1 MSEILLNKW
10 LEAGVQTSL
19 SIIVIRKLIL
29 VWPTCRTPAV
39 GKVCVSECVSKS
51 VCVSEDRSPYCS
63 AHDEWLIM
71 KLGMHVGYHDANKVS
86 NVYSDPVTE
95 LYGQYRLVLCCA
107 VLRVRRTISVTLS
120 LVVRLLLR
128 DHAQAAGVWD
138 NEVVNILQCNQ
149 MAIPA

>member
-1 MSEILLNKW
+1 MEDGRGSSGIGSGKSIGLAEGILL
-10 LEAGVQTSL
+10 
-19 SIIVIRKLIL
+19 
-29 VWPTCRTPAV
+29 PTEPVESNRSRP
-39 GKVCVSECVSKS
+39 KS

-71 KLGMHVGYHDANKVS
+71 KIGMHVGYHDANKVS

-107 VLRVRRTISVTLS
+107 VLRVRRTISVTRS

-138 NEVVNILQCNQ
+138 NEVVNLLQCNQ